1 MWTRRSRTLIPLT
14 RIMSSKVK
22 FKWKKIEQ
30 DTFDE
35 IKWIVACD
43 TLLSYPYFNEE
54 FNIHTNSSGFHLGAV
69 IS

>member
-1 MWTRRSRTLIPLT
+1 
-14 RIMSSKVK
+14 MSSKVK